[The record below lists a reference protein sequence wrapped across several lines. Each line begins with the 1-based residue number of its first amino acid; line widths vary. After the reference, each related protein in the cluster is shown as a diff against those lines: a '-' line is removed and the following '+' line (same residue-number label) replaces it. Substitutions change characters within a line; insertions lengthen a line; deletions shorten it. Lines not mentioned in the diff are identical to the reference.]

1 MHKKLPDIFQ
11 KVLVVW
17 LIPSIRLYFLHWDS
31 AVLSHSLSKLSK
43 KRSCGG
49 CWLFPTL
56 VCLTQQFAC
65 VHCKAESSSTQ
76 KTGDTELSWKPNFK
90 IFFLLWKGFIS
101 LCCLFVHL
109 FLENDELSIVLL
121 HYENWTIVRSPRVWD
136 GLLLGF
142 LKENKIN

>member
-90 IFFLLWKGFIS
+90 IFSCCERALFHYAVCLCIYFWRMMSSPLFYFIMKTELLWGA
-101 LCCLFVHL
+101 
-109 FLENDELSIVLL
+109 LECGMGSYLVS
-121 HYENWTIVRSPRVWD
+121 
-136 GLLLGF
+136 
-142 LKENKIN
+142 

>member
-17 LIPSIRLYFLHWDS
+17 LIPSVRLYFLHWDS
-31 AVLSHSLSKLSK
+31 AVLSHSLSKLSE

-49 CWLFPTL
+49 CWLSPTL

-65 VHCKAESSSTQ
+65 VHWKAESSSTQ

-90 IFFLLWKGFIS
+90 IFFPAVKGLYFIMLFVCAFIFGEWWALHCFTSLWK
-101 LCCLFVHL
+101 LNYC
-109 FLENDELSIVLL
+109 EE
-121 HYENWTIVRSPRVWD
+121 P
-136 GLLLGF
+136 
-142 LKENKIN
+142 